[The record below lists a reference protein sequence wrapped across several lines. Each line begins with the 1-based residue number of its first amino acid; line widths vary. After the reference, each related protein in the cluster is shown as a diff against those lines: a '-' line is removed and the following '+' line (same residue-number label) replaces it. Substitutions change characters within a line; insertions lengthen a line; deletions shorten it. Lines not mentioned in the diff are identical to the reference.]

1 MAKNSIRNL
10 HLQIQ
15 KAQRTINRI
24 NMRKTMQGTSQN
36 DENQKKKKIFKISKR
51 KMSGAHGSK
60 LSVLR
65 LETTKSRR

>member
-36 DENQKKKKIFKISKR
+36 DENQKKKKSL
-51 KMSGAHGSK
+51 K
-60 LSVLR
+60 LAREKCQELMVQNFQS
-65 LETTKSRR
+65 